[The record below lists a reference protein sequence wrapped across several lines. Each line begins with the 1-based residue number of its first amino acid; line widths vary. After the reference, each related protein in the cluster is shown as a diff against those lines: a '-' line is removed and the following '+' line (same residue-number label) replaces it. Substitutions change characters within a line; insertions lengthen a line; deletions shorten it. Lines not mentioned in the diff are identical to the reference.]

1 MALTCCEKEQ
11 VWAGE
16 GEAVGDRAALFHEKE
31 KQYSQSSGL
40 IGSSRHKLDNEIGTT
55 KDPQR
60 GHKALL
66 PFSRKP
72 QKNRLH
78 MATNSHGKQETSLWG
93 GETCL

>member
-1 MALTCCEKEQ
+1 MSEKPAKGCQQQQTRIVVYSRGLMALTCCEKEQ

-60 GHKALL
+60 GHKAL
-66 PFSRKP
+66 
-72 QKNRLH
+72 
-78 MATNSHGKQETSLWG
+78 
-93 GETCL
+93 